1 MKEQELQEIKA
12 KNKDLMAK
20 ACVYTN
26 LAYALVEAAD
36 SIMLDVESM
45 LKQLGA
51 GINRNEKQK
60 YNNICR
66 AGKQFR
72 IWLKDLAKIVYKLDI
87 ADEALDDSDKFYDII
102 LLIVDR
108 CGGDM
113 DILTLIRAMIF
124 NSFKSKYGY
133 YDK

>member
-1 MKEQELQEIKA
+1 MEIIKA
-12 KNKDLMAK
+12 KNKDLIAK

-51 GINRNEKQK
+51 GIDKSEKQK
-60 YNNICR
+60 YNNVCR
-66 AGKQFR
+66 VGKQFKV
-72 IWLKDLAKIVYKLDI
+72 WLKDLAKVLYKLDV
-87 ADEALDDSDKFYDII
+87 ADDALEDSDKLYDIM
-102 LLIVDR
+102 LLIMDR
-108 CGGDM
+108 CGGNM
-113 DILTLIRAMIF
+113 NQLAAIRAMIF

>member
-36 SIMLDVESM
+36 SIMLDVEST

-51 GINRNEKQK
+51 GIDKNEKRK
-60 YNNICR
+60 
-66 AGKQFR
+66 
-72 IWLKDLAKIVYKLDI
+72 
-87 ADEALDDSDKFYDII
+87 
-102 LLIVDR
+102 
-108 CGGDM
+108 
-113 DILTLIRAMIF
+113 
-124 NSFKSKYGY
+124 
-133 YDK
+133 